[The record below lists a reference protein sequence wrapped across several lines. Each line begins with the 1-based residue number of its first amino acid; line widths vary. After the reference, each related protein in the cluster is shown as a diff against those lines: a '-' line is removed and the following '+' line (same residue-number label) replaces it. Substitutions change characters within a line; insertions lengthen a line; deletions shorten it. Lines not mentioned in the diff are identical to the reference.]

1 MLRVCRRVNLG
12 AGSVPFIG
20 ASNVWVDD
28 SLTDSSSIAFVQFLT
43 AAAIQGTAAGQ
54 LEVIVYDD
62 ALSGMA
68 SPFQDINNGGEKIL
82 RVVND
87 SKELS
92 QILRYLRGHI
102 QGVQNVIQGRTPSL
116 TEFRDDV
123 QFPIEGYKLVVLATD
138 FGLLD
143 EAIQNEV
150 VTLSKVGPQNGVTFL
165 IHSMDLGVN
174 EYILDLFE
182 RLNVN
187 GNVVRSAGGHV
198 LGNFAPEN
206 AQSLIATARRISA
219 EVARQSVAVVPFSD
233 IEPADE
239 TWRYSSA
246 EGITF
251 TIGRYGLAPISITLG
266 DEVNQRHNALIT
278 GAVGQGKSNL
288 ISVIVHSLC
297 GRYSPEELQ
306 LYLLDFKEGVTLQ
319 RFAGEGNGEFLP
331 HARVIGLEADR
342 EFGLSVLQHLFAV
355 YVERMRTF
363 KSVGVQSIR
372 EYRRVPRSVA
382 MPRILLIV
390 DEFQMMFAERDRV
403 SDEIA
408 DLLQKAVRL
417 FRAAGIHIILAS
429 QTIGGNASLM
439 GAAAEGLFGQV
450 PVRIALKNSLAES
463 HATLGANNS
472 AASYLRSREAVVNL
486 DYGEP
491 AANKKIAIAFA
502 DEAVLKPRRHEWLS
516 LFQGQ
521 RRPYVFRGEEARSL
535 VDDWGLAEHTVHEDS
550 LPTAWIGQQLDV
562 DGTCVQADMS
572 RGLGRNIALVG
583 PTDAVVP
590 LLSIVTSLVLTARK
604 DCPPEV
610 AILDLSNS
618 MHDTV
623 GDDENWV
630 EDLRSCGAV
639 VHAIDGSGVE
649 VYLEELIRTV
659 SSGGAGEREVYV
671 VGIGMERLRSSAT
684 FESLIAEGP
693 LRGIHFVCWWSK
705 FGAFQDLV
713 GFGGAAHFDVK
724 LGYGLDRQ
732 SARRLF
738 DDPLL
743 EWSPRD
749 NRMLAWD
756 ALGMSQPCAIIPY
769 TAAPSFEQ
777 LCSGI

>member
-1 MLRVCRRVNLG
+1 M
-12 AGSVPFIG
+12 
-20 ASNVWVDD
+20 
-28 SLTDSSSIAFVQFLT
+28 
-43 AAAIQGTAAGQ
+43 
-54 LEVIVYDD
+54 YDD
-62 ALSGMA
+62 ALSGIA
-68 SPFQDINNGGEKIL
+68 SPFQDINNGGEKLL
-82 RVVND
+82 RVVSN

-92 QILRYLRGHI
+92 QMIEYLRGHI
-102 QGVQNVIQGRTPSL
+102 QGVQNVVQGRCASL
-116 TEFRDDV
+116 VDFRDDV
-123 QFPIEGYKLVVLATD
+123 QFPIEGYKLVVIATD

-143 EAIQNEV
+143 EAVQNDL

-165 IHSMDLGVN
+165 VHSMDLGVN
-174 EYILDLFE
+174 EYVLGMFE
-182 RLNVN
+182 RLNVS
-187 GNVVRSAGGHV
+187 GTVVRTAEGRHLGHYTPPD
-198 LGNFAPEN
+198 AR
-206 AQSLIATARRISA
+206 SLITTARRVSR
-219 EVARQSVAVVPFSD
+219 EVRTQSVAVVPFHD
-233 IEPADE
+233 IEPAGE
-239 TWRYSSA
+239 SWQHSSA

-251 TIGRYGLAPISITLG
+251 AIGRYGLASISITLG

-319 RFAGEGNGEFLP
+319 RFAGDAKGDFLP

-342 EFGLSVLQHLFAV
+342 EFGLSVLRHLFDV
-355 YVERMRTF
+355 YAERMRAF
-363 KSVGVQSIR
+363 KSAGVQNIR
-372 EYRRVPRSVA
+372 EYRRMRPGAA
-382 MPRILLIV
+382 MPRVLFIV

-450 PVRIALKNSLAES
+450 PVRVALKNSLAES
-463 HATLGANNS
+463 HATLGPNNS
-472 AASYLRSREAVVNL
+472 AASYLRSREAIVNL

-491 AANKKIAIAFA
+491 AANKKVAIAFA
-502 DEAVLKPRRHEWLS
+502 DEAVLAPKRHEWFS

-521 RRPYVFRGEEARSL
+521 GGPYVFQGEDARSL
-535 VDDWGLAEHTVHEDS
+535 VDDRALAEHAVHEDS
-550 LPTAWIGQQLDV
+550 PPIAWIGQQLDV
-562 DGTCVQADMS
+562 DGTCLQADMS

-583 PTDAVVP
+583 PTNAVAP
-590 LLSIVTSLVLTARK
+590 LLSIVTSLVLPAGRGRR
-604 DCPPEV
+604 PEV

-618 MHDTV
+618 MRDTA
-623 GDDENWV
+623 GDDEDWV
-630 EDLRSCGAV
+630 EGLRSCGAV
-639 VHAIDGSGVE
+639 VRTIDGNGVE
-649 VYLEELIRTV
+649 GYLEELIGAVR
-659 SSGGAGEREVYV
+659 SGGAGEHEVYV
-671 VGIGMERLRSSAT
+671 VGMGMERLRSSAT

-693 LRGIHFVCWWSK
+693 LNGIHFVCWWSK

-743 EWSPRD
+743 EWTPRD

-756 ALGMSQPCAIIPY
+756 AIGMSYPRTIIPY
-769 TAAPSFEQ
+769 TVVPSFEQ
-777 LCSGI
+777 LCPGV